1 MLSVDVSAI
10 AFAASL
16 LVVGLALFWISGL
29 KDLKFPPGPKQIP
42 VAGCALVMPTKNE
55 HQTFSKWADEFGRIV
70 GLKVF
75 GQRLVLLN
83 TSEVATELLNA
94 RNSIYSHRPDFPM
107 LEMMSF
113 PKWNVG
119 IMNTGSIHRSARQML
134 GQSMNSKAIHLYHDI
149 MANEVRCLLKYI
161 RDSPSEYARH
171 LRRLNANI
179 ILRVFY
185 GVQPDRVETENLVT
199 LNNKLLDATSL
210 AGAPLAY
217 LVNTFPILKY
227 WPRFLPGGSFKADV
241 EVGSRLVEEL
251 FTIPIFPVDTKE
263 TMPFLSM
270 YSSDK
275 SQHDLAR
282 SVAATAFSAGVE
294 TSTSMLLSFVLAMV
308 HYPDVQRK
316 AQAEIDAKLSGIL
329 PTVKDRLN
337 TLPYVDAILSECFRW
352 APPGHLGL
360 PHCLSQDDSI
370 DGYHL
375 PRGTVVL
382 PNIWNIL
389 HDSRRH
395 SNPMEFMPERFLG
408 ANPESDPR
416 EHVYGYGR
424 RLCPGRYLAE
434 DNLWLAMAS
443 MLALFNFRMASG
455 ANGQPI
461 SPAIEFTSGVMNR
474 PRDFKCLI
482 ESRSLEASGLVL
494 HKS

>member
-1 MLSVDVSAI
+1 MAIMLSIDVSAT
-10 AFAASL
+10 AFAASFV
-16 LVVGLALFWISGL
+16 VVGLALFWTSGFR
-29 KDLKFPPGPKQIP
+29 DLKFPPGPKRIP
-42 VAGCALVMPTKNE
+42 VAGCALVMPTRNE
-55 HQTFSKWADEFGRIV
+55 HQTFSRWADEFGRIV

-83 TSEVATELLNA
+83 TSEVATELLNT
-94 RNSIYSHRPDFPM
+94 RSSIYSYRPNFPM

-119 IMNTGSIHRSARQML
+119 IMNTGSTHRSARKIL
-134 GQSMNSKAIHLYHDI
+134 SQSMNPKAIHLYHDI

-179 ILRVFY
+179 ILRIFY

-251 FTIPIFPVDTKE
+251 FTIPIIPVNTKE
-263 TMPFLSM
+263 TMTMPFLSM
-270 YSSDK
+270 HIGDK
-275 SQHDLAR
+275 SQRNLAR

-308 HYPDVQRK
+308 LYPDVQRK
-316 AQAEIDAKLSGIL
+316 AQSEIDARLSGAL
-329 PTVKDRLN
+329 PTVKDRLD
-337 TLPYVDAILSECFRW
+337 TLPYMDAILSECFRW

-370 DGYHL
+370 NGYLL
-375 PRGTVVL
+375 PRGTMVL
-382 PNIWNIL
+382 PNIW
-389 HDSRRH
+389 
-395 SNPMEFMPERFLG
+395 
-408 ANPESDPR
+408 
-416 EHVYGYGR
+416 
-424 RLCPGRYLAE
+424 
-434 DNLWLAMAS
+434 
-443 MLALFNFRMASG
+443 
-455 ANGQPI
+455 
-461 SPAIEFTSGVMNR
+461 
-474 PRDFKCLI
+474 
-482 ESRSLEASGLVL
+482 
-494 HKS
+494 